1 MSKNLYLNPNS
12 YDLEIQNFN
21 LRMTLNIVE
30 YVAQKI
36 ENTLKT
42 FKDEWFL
49 NPDIGI
55 PFYDRIL
62 IKQADLNDVNSIFQK
77 AVLDIPEVSELLKF
91 SVETDGEE
99 RTYTAELEAQIG
111 EEFVTE
117 ETTTGLLTITGI
129 GG

>member
-1 MSKNLYLNPNS
+1 MNKNLYLNPNTN
-12 YDLEIQNFN
+12 DIEIKDFN
-21 LRMTLNIVE
+21 LRMTINIVE
-30 YVAQKI
+30 YVSQKI

-77 AVLDIPEVSELLKF
+77 AVLDITEVSELLSFTTEFEGASRGYK
-91 SVETDGEE
+91 
-99 RTYTAELEAQIG
+99 AELEAQID

-117 ETTTGLLTITGI
+117 ETTTGLLLITGI
-129 GG
+129 GV

>member
-1 MSKNLYLNPNS
+1 
-12 YDLEIQNFN
+12 
-21 LRMTLNIVE
+21 MTINIVE

-42 FKDEWFL
+42 FKNEWFL

-55 PFYDRIL
+55 PFYDRVL

-91 SVETDGEE
+91 GPE

>member
-1 MSKNLYLNPNS
+1 MKKNLYLNANT

-21 LRMTLNIVE
+21 LRMTSNIVE

-42 FKDEWFL
+42 FKNEWFL

-62 IKQADLNDVNSIFQK
+62 IKGADINDVNTIFQK
-77 AVLDIPEVSELLKF
+77 AVLDIPEVSELISF
-91 SVETDGEE
+91 IVEQVG
-99 RTYTAELEAQIG
+99 RTYTAELEAQID
-111 EEFVTE
+111 ESFL
-117 ETTTGLLTITGI
+117 ETDETTGLLKITEI
-129 GG
+129 GA